1 MSGVRRMM
9 RAAGLPALLWALA
22 ACTSVPLMD
31 PAPARAARVMED
43 LSRAARMDLEGQK
56 QALQEAQR
64 VHLAAPDEE
73 SRVRL
78 GGLYAQPVAGLRDD
92 ARALALLAPP
102 PAEPGGEATPMQR
115 LGALLHAQVSER
127 VRGAREEARRQDQL
141 RRQLEALRASERAI
155 RSREQRLMEKFD

>member
-1 MSGVRRMM
+1 MSGARPVM
-9 RAAGLPALLWALA
+9 RACSLALLLA
-22 ACTSVPLMD
+22 SCTSLPVMD
-31 PAPARAARVMED
+31 PAPARAARVMEE
-43 LSRAARMDLEGQK
+43 LSRAARMDAEGQK

-64 VHLAAPDEE
+64 AHLAAPDEE
-73 SRVRL
+73 NRVRL

-102 PAEPGGEATPMQR
+102 AVAGEEVTPMQR

-127 VRGAREEARRQDQL
+127 VRGAREESRRQDQL